1 MRYDPIN
8 NTYYDQAELMNG
20 TDLIMADPNNMDNI
34 QWKSIHGDFIFK
46 IDALMDNF
54 LKECTHKIKDINI
67 IDLNYI

>member
-34 QWKSIHGDFIFK
+34 QWKSIHGDFYFQ
-46 IDALMDNF
+46 NR
-54 LKECTHKIKDINI
+54 CIKG
-67 IDLNYI
+67 